1 MNYGTTTFFKIQNL
15 IRKDFLKYLSCVLLI
30 GFCLGSISCRKDD
43 NKRRNRASKAERQRQ
58 LRDSLAHFSAL
69 PQKVKHPADNPSS
82 PEKIKLGRILFF
94 DPILSG
100 NKDVACAT
108 CHHPSNAFAE
118 SLDISV
124 GVNGQGFGHKR
135 NFRQPNDIPF
145 TKRNSQT
152 VLNTAFNGI
161 NFRNR
166 YDPALAPMFW
176 DVRAESLE
184 KQALEP
190 IKSLEEMRGRAYS
203 EDAILEEVIHRLKE
217 IEEYQELFSAAFGR
231 KHAITQEN
239 LGKAIACYERTLL
252 TNNSRFDRYMRGEE
266 SAISLS
272 EREGFDQFI
281 QSGCGSCH
289 NGPMFSDFQEHIL
302 GVPDNPKLGYSD
314 SGIDST
320 YAFRTPSLRNLRFTF
335 PYMHN
340 GSLKSLERV
349 LEFYEDIAGGKE
361 RNPLVSKAMIDPLA
375 REIDLRVK
383 EMGPIISFLNTLND
397 ESFDKT
403 VPERVPSGLSVGG
416 NIH

>member
-1 MNYGTTTFFKIQNL
+1 MSHRATIFLQILFPIRSFFLNG
-15 IRKDFLKYLSCVLLI
+15 LSCLLI
-30 GFCLGSISCRKDD
+30 VGMSLLLFSCQESESQRS
-43 NKRRNRASKAERQRQ
+43 KRPSKAERQRQ

-69 PQKVKHPADNPSS
+69 PLKVKHPADNPAS
-82 PEKIKLGRILFF
+82 PEKIELGRFLFF

-108 CHHPSNAFAE
+108 CHHPSSAFAE
-118 SLDISV
+118 SLDISI

-135 NFRQPNDIPF
+135 NFQQPNDIPF

-152 VLNTAFNGI
+152 VINTAFNGI
-161 NFRNR
+161 DFRNR
-166 YDPALAPMFW
+166 YNPEAAPMFW
-176 DVRAESLE
+176 DLRAQSLE

-203 EDAILEEVIHRLKE
+203 EDAILEEVVHRLKA
-217 IEEYQELFSAAFGR
+217 IEEYQQLFSAAFGTR
-231 KHAITQEN
+231 NAITEEN

-272 EREGFDQFI
+272 EKEGFDQFI

-361 RNPLVSKAMIDPLA
+361 RNPHVAKDMIDPLA

-397 ESFDKT
+397 EGFDKRI
-403 VPERVPSGLSVGG
+403 PERVPSGLDVGG